1 MNGVWASV
9 VAVAG
14 TLLGVLATGLLQRWI
29 SVRAEREAGLQRL
42 REAAIMLADALT
54 DYRGRLYWETS
65 LRSSAET
72 TPEQEREARKESWAS
87 RSQVNY
93 AMNRLRLSTRDDSL
107 LELATAARDATF
119 GVQTQTCTP
128 HEARE
133 QQHAFL
139 RAVAA
144 LAPQSVQPISS

>member
-1 MNGVWASV
+1 MNGMWASV

-139 RAVAA
+139 RTVAA

>member
-1 MNGVWASV
+1 MSGTWASV

-14 TLLGVLATGLLQRWI
+14 TLLGALTTGLLQRWI

-65 LRSSAET
+65 LRSSSET
-72 TPEQEREARKESWAS
+72 TPEQEREARKESWAA

-93 AMNRLRLSTRDDSL
+93 AMNRLRLSTRDGGL
-107 LELATAARDATF
+107 LESATAARDATF
-119 GVQTQTCTP
+119 GVQTEACTP

-133 QQHAFL
+133 RQHAFL
-139 RAVAA
+139 AAVAA
-144 LAPQSVQPISS
+144 LTPQPVRPTDD